1 VYVSPCWR
9 LWVSMC
15 TYGQDPWR
23 PEASD
28 YYRARVTV
36 VSMWVWGIELRSS
49 ARAEGA
55 LNS

>member
-1 VYVSPCWR
+1 
-9 LWVSMC
+9 MC